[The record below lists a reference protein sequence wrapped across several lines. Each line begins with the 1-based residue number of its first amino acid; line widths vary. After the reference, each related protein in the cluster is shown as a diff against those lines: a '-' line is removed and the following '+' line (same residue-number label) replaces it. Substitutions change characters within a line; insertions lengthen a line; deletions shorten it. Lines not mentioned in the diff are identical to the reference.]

1 MRIGIL
7 EDNQALGNMLKLSL
21 GLAGHTVHTSHT
33 VNGFLTFV
41 TSPTPPNLII
51 VDYHLIGDFSGTDV
65 IRHIRT
71 IQPNLPAILISA
83 APLTKLEAAAAGI
96 SKVKI
101 LQKPF
106 KMLALQET
114 ITTIT

>member
-21 GLAGHTVHTSHT
+21 DLAGHIVHTSHT
-33 VNGFLTFV
+33 VKGFLTLV
-41 TSPTPPNLII
+41 TSPSPPNLII
-51 VDYHLIGDFSGTDV
+51 VDFHLTGDFSGTDV

-71 IQPNLPAILISA
+71 IRPDLPAILISA
-83 APLTKLEAAAAGI
+83 APLTTLEAAAAGLSQI
-96 SKVKI
+96 KI

-106 KMLALQET
+106 KMLTLQEA

>member
-21 GLAGHTVHTSHT
+21 GLAGHNVHTSHT
-33 VNGFLTFV
+33 VKGFLTYV
-41 TSPTPPNLII
+41 ASPTPPNLII
-51 VDYHLIGDFSGTDV
+51 VDFHLTGDFSGADV

-71 IQPNLPAILISA
+71 TQPNLPAILISA
-83 APLTKLEAAAAGI
+83 APLTTLEAAATGI
-96 SKVKI
+96 AKVKI

-106 KMLALQET
+106 KMMALQET
-114 ITTIT
+114 ITNII